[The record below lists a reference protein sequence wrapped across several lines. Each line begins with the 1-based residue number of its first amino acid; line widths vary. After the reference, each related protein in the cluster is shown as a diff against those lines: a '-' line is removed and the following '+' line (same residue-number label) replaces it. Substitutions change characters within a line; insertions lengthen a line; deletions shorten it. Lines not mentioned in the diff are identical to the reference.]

1 MFPTRHRWVPLPWKS
16 DSPQV
21 TGALRDDAAA
31 AAGFANTSNPRT
43 ASGDPARKFASGG
56 RMVEIR
62 RRLAI
67 LVGAACVLAGSAAMA
82 ADNGS
87 PAQDLVK
94 QVTSSLIEE
103 LESGNQSL
111 DDNPARVYE
120 LADRLVLPHFDFER
134 MAKRVLGK
142 RWKTATPEQKTRFIL
157 AFRTLLLRTYAT
169 LLNEYSGQPL
179 TYHDPQPRKN
189 ETEIVIPVEIELAG
203 AEPVRVAYAMHGT
216 GSDWKVFDVAVDGV
230 SIVMNY
236 RSSFR
241 SEIARHGI
249 DGLIALLEAKN
260 SAAN

>member
-1 MFPTRHRWVPLPWKS
+1 MFQTRHRWEPAIRS
-16 DSPQV
+16 SASPAV
-21 TGALRDDAAA
+21 TDAMFTDIARGPATGGTGNPGAAHRHRVRCP
-31 AAGFANTSNPRT
+31 AG
-43 ASGDPARKFASGG
+43 GG
-56 RMVEIR
+56 RIAGMW
-62 RRLAI
+62 RRLVS
-67 LVGAACVLAGSAAMA
+67 LLGAACVLVGSSAMA
-82 ADNGS
+82 AESES
-87 PAQDLVK
+87 PARDLVV
-94 QVTSSLIEE
+94 QVTSRVIQV
-103 LESGNQSL
+103 LESERALL

-203 AEPVRVAYAMHGT
+203 GEPVRVAYAMHGT